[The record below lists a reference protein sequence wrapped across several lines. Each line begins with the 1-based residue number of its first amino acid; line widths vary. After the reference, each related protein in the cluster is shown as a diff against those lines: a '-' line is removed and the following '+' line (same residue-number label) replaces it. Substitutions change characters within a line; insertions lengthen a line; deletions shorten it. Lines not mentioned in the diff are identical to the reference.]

1 MITSHLTFSSFLTI
15 SVTVIRITADRT
27 HSVETSASE
36 AEGSGNNSFCLWN
49 TIKLLLHF
57 FGTRLV
63 AAHISSLLT
72 LTIISVRLRG
82 YSGVHADCCTHMIT
96 ACWRWYGLDLISPN
110 ICTDTLKDDTS
121 VFVSTIT
128 LKLLDR
134 FPQNLD
140 VGWVSAENRAKKL
153 LLQILSSTLHNAAF
167 DIFFNFSEYNNA
179 QSLR

>member
-1 MITSHLTFSSFLTI
+1 MIASHLTFSSFLTI
-15 SVTVIRITADRT
+15 TVTVIRITADRT

-63 AAHISSLLT
+63 AAHISSL

-153 LLQILSSTLHNAAF
+153 LLQILSFFNAAQCSF
-167 DIFFNFSEYNNA
+167 WHF
-179 QSLR
+179 L